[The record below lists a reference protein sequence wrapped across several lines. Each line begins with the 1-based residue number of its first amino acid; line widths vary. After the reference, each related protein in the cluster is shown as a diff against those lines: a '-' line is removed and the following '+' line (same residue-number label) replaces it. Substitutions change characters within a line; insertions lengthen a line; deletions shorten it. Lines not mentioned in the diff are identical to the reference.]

1 MATSRG
7 SIPTSAPD
15 WSSRCSMR
23 SHCRCLRATGRASP
37 SGSEPVTHIS
47 LRHCGL
53 ALPVYGTSNRSLK
66 KMALS
71 AATGGRIAAESGQI
85 TVVHALKDVSLE
97 IRAGD
102 RVGLVGHN
110 GSGKTS
116 LLRLLCGVYEPT
128 SGSAV
133 VHGRV
138 TSLIDVTLGM
148 DFEATGYENIRLR
161 ALILGLSKAQ
171 IAEMT
176 PRVVEFSGLGD
187 YMSMPVRTYSSGMV
201 LRLAF
206 SIVTSVQPEIL
217 LMDEWMSVGDD
228 AFVQK
233 AEERLAELVDRA
245 SILVLASH
253 NQKIINDLCNV
264 VVHMDQGN
272 IVRIE
277 RRDHP

>member
-1 MATSRG
+1 M
-7 SIPTSAPD
+7 
-15 WSSRCSMR
+15 
-23 SHCRCLRATGRASP
+23 
-37 SGSEPVTHIS
+37 THIS

-97 IRAGD
+97 IAAGD

-128 SGSAV
+128 SGIAV
-133 VHGRV
+133 VQGRV

-161 ALILGLSKAQ
+161 ALILGLSKEQ
-171 IAEMT
+171 IAQMA
-176 PRVVEFSGLGD
+176 PRVVDFSGLGE
-187 YMSMPVRTYSSGMV
+187 YMNMPVRTYSSGMV

-217 LMDEWMSVGDD
+217 LMDEWISVGDD

-233 AEERLAELVDRA
+233 AEQRLSELVDRA
-245 SILVLASH
+245 RILVLASH

-264 VVHMDQGN
+264 VVHMDQGK
-272 IVRIE
+272 IVKVE
-277 RRDHP
+277 RRDNA

>member
-1 MATSRG
+1 M
-7 SIPTSAPD
+7 
-15 WSSRCSMR
+15 
-23 SHCRCLRATGRASP
+23 
-37 SGSEPVTHIS
+37 THIS

-53 ALPVYGTSNRSLK
+53 ALPVYGTSNRSFK
-66 KMALS
+66 KLALS

-97 IRAGD
+97 IAAGD
-102 RVGLVGHN
+102 RVGLIGHN

-128 SGSAV
+128 SGVAV

-161 ALILGLSKAQ
+161 ALILGVSKDQ
-171 IAEMT
+171 IAAMT

-253 NQKIINDLCNV
+253 NQKIINDLCTV
-264 VVHMDQGN
+264 VVRMDQGN
-272 IVRIE
+272 IVGIE
-277 RRDHP
+277 RRGRP

>member
-1 MATSRG
+1 M
-7 SIPTSAPD
+7 
-15 WSSRCSMR
+15 
-23 SHCRCLRATGRASP
+23 
-37 SGSEPVTHIS
+37 THIS

-97 IRAGD
+97 IGAGD

>member
-1 MATSRG
+1 M
-7 SIPTSAPD
+7 
-15 WSSRCSMR
+15 
-23 SHCRCLRATGRASP
+23 
-37 SGSEPVTHIS
+37 THIS
-47 LRHCGL
+47 LHHCGL

-97 IRAGD
+97 IGAGD